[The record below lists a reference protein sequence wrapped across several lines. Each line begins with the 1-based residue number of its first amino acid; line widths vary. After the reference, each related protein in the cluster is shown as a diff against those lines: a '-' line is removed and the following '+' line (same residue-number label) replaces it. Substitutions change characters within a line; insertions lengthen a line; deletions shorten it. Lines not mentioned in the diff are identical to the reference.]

1 MGEQLDACAFVVE
14 PLRARFVVRKVPSAR
29 ICRHPDLARR
39 SLRVEDATFAPRED
53 QRNDVAR
60 PLAIDH
66 VNVDIAKRVL
76 NSREGNLSEPLV
88 DRFFHLVRIH
98 RVPPNSAFP
107 APKSPSFYLSWTN
120 LARASTSAFRSAHR
134 SVRLPLHEGAPESG
148 ESDAQPQRSVDSWR
162 SVGSVNSGVKVDQII
177 ADKYR
182 ITQLIGQGG
191 MGTVFEAVHT
201 GTGGR
206 VAIKL
211 IASQDLKSEFVE
223 RFQREARAAGAVDSQ
238 HIVRVLDTGID
249 GGSGMPYMAMERMY
263 GEDLGQVLRR
273 TGPLPPDVSLRILAQ
288 ACLGLAKAHEV
299 GVVHRD
305 IKPANLFLANG
316 DSGDVVVKLIDFGI
330 AKVKLDQMAQAEDGL
345 TRTGSMLGSPHYMSP
360 EQAQGLKTVDQR
372 TDIWSLGVVLYKM
385 LTGRTPHTGEA
396 LGQVILAICSQPA
409 TPIQEVA
416 PWVPSD
422 IAEVVHQ
429 CLQIDPAKRY
439 QSATDLYNAM
449 RPLVASVRVV
459 NRESLSPL
467 PPELKSQVAEAMA
480 KPAAEPHTATSLQ
493 QHSQSLDVSR
503 IVAEQNRSR
512 NTAVMAAVVVGSLAV
527 AGAIVW
533 AVQVKKQH
541 DAAAEAKALE
551 LKRVAVIERDK
562 KQEDKSVIIIIEPKG
577 ADVEVDGQT
586 KMKAD
591 TGAIGFAGVV
601 GSTHTVK
608 VSYGGR
614 SHEETVVIAAEDGHQ
629 YKVALPPAAPA
640 PSVMV
645 VEKIVQVQAPVVK
658 DPPKK
663 PDAIINKGSSQK
675 TKIGVSGS
683 ME

>member
-1 MGEQLDACAFVVE
+1 M
-14 PLRARFVVRKVPSAR
+14 
-29 ICRHPDLARR
+29 
-39 SLRVEDATFAPRED
+39 
-53 QRNDVAR
+53 
-60 PLAIDH
+60 
-66 VNVDIAKRVL
+66 
-76 NSREGNLSEPLV
+76 
-88 DRFFHLVRIH
+88 
-98 RVPPNSAFP
+98 
-107 APKSPSFYLSWTN
+107 N
-120 LARASTSAFRSAHR
+120 LARASTSAFRNAHA
-134 SVRLPLHEGAPESG
+134 SSRLSLHEDILPSRESN
-148 ESDAQPQRSVDSWR
+148 AQPQRSVDSWR
-162 SVGSVNSGVKVDQII
+162 STGSVNSGVKVDQII

-429 CLQIDPAKRY
+429 CLQIDPAKRF
-439 QSATDLYNAM
+439 QSATELYNAM
-449 RPLVASVRVV
+449 RPLVANVRVV

-541 DAAAEAKALE
+541 DAAEEAKKLE
-551 LKRVAVIERDK
+551 LKRIAVIEREK
-562 KQEDKSVIIIIEPKG
+562 KQEDKSVIVIIEPKG

-591 TGAIGFAGVV
+591 TGAIGFAGIV

-608 VSYGGR
+608 VTYGGR

-629 YKVALPPAAPA
+629 YKVALPPIAPA

-645 VEKIVQVQAPVVK
+645 VEKIVQVQAPVVAK
-658 DPPKK
+658 EVKKAEAVITTGGAKK
-663 PDAIINKGSSQK
+663 PENI
-675 TKIGVSGS
+675 KIRGQ